1 MRAVITSR
9 SETLHGQIF
18 HDYVIFERLTH
29 DTFYIARLFSFL
41 LRSSPHFYSFLR
53 IYISICDRKIRQI
66 TSFHIHIPFGRF
78 AIVKQVLLNYTDCN
92 RKT

>member
-9 SETLHGQIF
+9 SETLHGQIL
-18 HDYVIFERLTH
+18 HDYVILRRLTR
-29 DTFYIARLFSFL
+29 DTFYIARLFSFCYAL
-41 LRSSPHFYSFLR
+41 SLIFILFLR

-66 TSFHIHIPFGRF
+66 RSFDIHIPFGRF
-78 AIVKQVLLNYTDCN
+78 VTVKQILVNYTDCN